1 LVFFSFFKK
10 EDVSSK
16 FTPQFNILLENSTL
30 RIKNQERT
38 MYRYVVSIYLFAL
51 GFFLF
56 CSQEEKDRMK

>member
-1 LVFFSFFKK
+1 M
-10 EDVSSK
+10 SSK

-38 MYRYVVSIYLFAL
+38 MYRYVVSICMFAL

-56 CSQEEKDRMK
+56 CSQEEKDRMR